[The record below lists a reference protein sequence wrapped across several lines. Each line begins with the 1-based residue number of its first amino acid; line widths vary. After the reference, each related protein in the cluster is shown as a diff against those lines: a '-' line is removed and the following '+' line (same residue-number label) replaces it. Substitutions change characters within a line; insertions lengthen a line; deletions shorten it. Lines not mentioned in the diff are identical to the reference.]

1 MKKELE
7 IEQSVSFSQE
17 DFSSDMKNNI
27 VQAIDPTGNVLAI
40 DTWKYAIYFFD
51 KIQRKHISKES
62 IFIDGI
68 RLDKYVE
75 IFKKE
80 NHAQKIVDFVSDK
93 TSCSLHKEMET
104 L

>member
-27 VQAIDPTGNVLAI
+27 AQAIDPTGNVLAI

-51 KIQRKHISKES
+51 KILLLPTKKTYFCTTEDANREVLPQ
-62 IFIDGI
+62 
-68 RLDKYVE
+68 YVE
-75 IFKKE
+75 EANI
-80 NHAQKIVDFVSDK
+80 
-93 TSCSLHKEMET
+93 TC
-104 L
+104 

>member
-40 DTWKYAIYFFD
+40 DTWKYAIY
-51 KIQRKHISKES
+51 
-62 IFIDGI
+62 IFLI
-68 RLDKYVE
+68 KY
-75 IFKKE
+75 KE
-80 NHAQKIVDFVSDK
+80 NIYQKNQYLLMAYDWIS
-93 TSCSLHKEMET
+93 M
-104 L
+104 

>member
-40 DTWKYAIYFFD
+40 DTWKYAIYFL
-51 KIQRKHISKES
+51 I
-62 IFIDGI
+62 
-68 RLDKYVE
+68 KY
-75 IFKKE
+75 KE
-80 NHAQKIVDFVSDK
+80 NIYQKNQYLLMAYDWIS
-93 TSCSLHKEMET
+93 M
-104 L
+104 